1 LYSIWLI
8 SKLEGREI
16 LPNTKL
22 LKELATDLIAASW
35 KNWKIRIRY
44 PEWFASELIDSTLY
58 FIMFST
64 GVLIFLPSFSSAQG
78 SLVVNSLVWGFVFMV
93 NFGYTVWD
101 LGFSLQNENRIGT
114 LEEVFLT
121 PASRLAFIVGSGLQS
136 YAMGAILV
144 TILLPLIN
152 LLLGIP
158 MIIQDAFLLIVSYTL
173 MVTMMLGFGIIFA
186 SLIWLLRT
194 PEGIGSL
201 TYFLVMISASVFV
214 PAATLQEPLRTIVS
228 LFPLTYPIDIIR
240 YSTIGTPTLFSE
252 PIFEFFFTGIIS
264 IVIFFFGLLTFRLIE
279 RRLKRK
285 GSLVAF

>member
-1 LYSIWLI
+1 M
-8 SKLEGREI
+8 
-16 LPNTKL
+16 PNTKL
-22 LKELATDLIAASW
+22 LKELASDLMAASW

-44 PEWFASELIDSTLY
+44 PEWLASELIDSTLY

-114 LEEVFLT
+114 LEEAFLT
-121 PASRLAFIVGSGLQS
+121 PASRLAFIVGNGLQS

-158 MIIQDAFLLIVSYTL
+158 IIIQDAFLLIVSYTL

-186 SLIWLLRT
+186 SLIWLVRT

-201 TYFLVMISASVFV
+201 TYFLVMIFASVFIPV
-214 PAATLQEPLRTIVS
+214 ATLQEPLRTIAY

-240 YSTIGTPTLFSE
+240 YSATGTPTLFSE

>member
-1 LYSIWLI
+1 MAS
-8 SKLEGREI
+8 
-16 LPNTKL
+16 
-22 LKELATDLIAASW
+22 DLMAASW

-44 PEWFASELIDSTLY
+44 PEWLASELIDSTLY

-64 GVLIFLPSFSSAQG
+64 GVIIFLPSFSSAQG

-121 PASRLAFIVGSGLQS
+121 PASRLAFMVGNGLQS

-158 MIIQDAFLLIVSYTL
+158 IIIQDAFLLIVSYTL

-201 TYFLVMISASVFV
+201 TYFLVMIFASVFV
-214 PAATLQEPLRTIVS
+214 PAATLQEPLRAIVS

-240 YSTIGTPTLFSE
+240 HSTIGTPTLFSE